1 VKVIFHED
9 YRKVYSSDPAA
20 APGRIEAI
28 LRELM
33 DLELVEPEPA
43 GESDVQLVHTPS
55 HISYVKGM
63 PQVYEVALLAAGGAI
78 KASEIALGGEPAF
91 AVIRPPGHHASRDSC
106 WGFCYFNNIAVSVE
120 KLRVEGRIRKAV
132 IVDIDLH
139 YGDGTADIFA
149 GVPEV
154 IYHHVALGGRETF
167 LSDLE
172 EFLGSIRECDIVA
185 VSAGFD
191 RHKEDWGGMLETED
205 YRKAAEI
212 IKEFSEERCSG
223 RRYAV
228 LEGGYN
234 HAVLG
239 RSVRAFIEGFR

>member
-1 VKVIFHED
+1 MKVVFHED
-9 YRKVYSSDPAA
+9 YRKVYSSDPVA

-63 PQVYEVALLAAGGAI
+63 PQVYEVALLAVGGAI
-78 KASEIALGGEPAF
+78 KASEIALEREPAF

-154 IYHHVALGGRETF
+154 IYHHVALGDGETF
-167 LSDLE
+167 LSDLGR
-172 EFLGSIRECDIVA
+172 FLDSIRECDIVA

-191 RHKEDWGGMLETED
+191 RHKEDWGEMLETED
-205 YRKAAEI
+205 YRRAAEI
-212 IKEFSEERCSG
+212 IRKFSRRKCEG

-234 HAVLG
+234 HATLG

>member
-1 VKVIFHED
+1 MKIVFHED
-9 YRKVYSSDPAA
+9 YCKVYSSDPAA

-28 LRELM
+28 LRELTG
-33 DLELVEPEPA
+33 LELVEPKPA
-43 GESDVQLVHTPS
+43 GEDDVQLVHTLS
-55 HISYVKGM
+55 HVSWVKGI
-63 PQVYEVALLAAGGAI
+63 PRVYDVALLAVGGAI
-78 KASEIALGGEPAF
+78 KASEIALSGEPAF

-120 KLRVEGRIRKAV
+120 KLRMERRIRRAIV
-132 IVDIDLH
+132 VDIDLH
-139 YGDGTADIFA
+139 YGDGTADIFE

-154 IYHHVALGGRETF
+154 IYHHVALGDGEVF
-167 LSDLE
+167 LSDLR
-172 EFLGSIRECDIVA
+172 EFLDAIHECDIVA

-191 RHKEDWGGMLETED
+191 RHKEDWGGMLETKD
-205 YRKAAEI
+205 YRRAAEV
-212 IKEFSEERCSG
+212 IKEFSEKRCSG

-239 RSVRAFIEGFR
+239 KNVKSFIEGFK